1 MTPEKIWRWAVQCR
15 KKKIPLLPSLLKAVN
30 YFVFRCITPPEAEVG
45 TGLRLDHWGLCFV
58 CHPNVEIG
66 NNVRIY
72 HGVTLAAETWIGSEF
87 KIFIEDNV
95 TIGVGASII
104 ARSNTSLRIG
114 KNAYVGAGA
123 VVTKDV
129 PENAVVGGVPAK
141 LIRMNDEVKEN
152 TEIKNEKNNV

>member
-1 MTPEKIWRWAVQCR
+1 MTPEKIWQVAVQCR
-15 KKKIPLLPSLLKAVN
+15 RKKIPLLPSLFKTIN
-30 YFVFRCITPPEAEVG
+30 YFIFRCITPPEAEIG

-114 KNAYVGAGA
+114 KNAYIGAGA
-123 VVTKDV
+123 VVIQDV

-141 LIRMNDEVKEN
+141 IIRINSENIKVKSEEN
-152 TEIKNEKNNV
+152 SE

>member
-1 MTPEKIWRWAVQCR
+1 VNPEKIWHMAVQCR
-15 KKKIPLLPSLLKAVN
+15 RKKIPVLPGILKAVN

-114 KNAYVGAGA
+114 KNAYIGAGA

-141 LIRMNDEVKEN
+141 LIRMNEVKNEEN
-152 TEIKNEKNNV
+152 SKEKEV